1 MCPFSAQRLF
11 TFEQIYKVLVGLKT
25 FLRLRHLQGHQGKSK
40 IRKVKRQSV
49 FLSHQ
54 HQKLRLTSFHDFIRR
69 WSLHLLERRFLLSE
83 PLMHVGKLTSMSV
96 FPPLIRWCGWE
107 VWARP
112 KMSRLLYADQDSH
125 TAAESRW
132 AEASAAFLTGKK
144 KTSGTTK
151 KIFIPN
157 EYLFNWFSFVNM
169 KNEDRRLKKIK

>member
-1 MCPFSAQRLF
+1 MCPSSAQRLF

-83 PLMHVGKLTSMSV
+83 PLMHVGKLTSMRV

-112 KMSRLLYADQDSH
+112 KMSRLLYADQDTHRRWKLLSWSVSRISDRKEKNIRSH
-125 TAAESRW
+125 EEDFHSKW
-132 AEASAAFLTGKK
+132 
-144 KTSGTTK
+144 
-151 KIFIPN
+151 IFI
-157 EYLFNWFSFVNM
+157 
-169 KNEDRRLKKIK
+169 